1 MLCTL
6 LAHPSLAFISDDFRK
21 LIVIGI
27 PLAGMILGGVISIS
41 AMYFCHRR
49 RELWH
54 ETARIALEKGQPLP
68 LMPGESADSLRA
80 SSDSGGGKN
89 DVRAGLILI
98 AVGGGL
104 MIFFNYVGAPQVA
117 GVGAIP
123 GLIGVAL
130 LLFAVFSTL
139 FSRKGPGPGD
149 RPPQS

>member
-6 LAHPSLAFISDDFRK
+6 LPHPSFAFINEDFRN

-27 PLAGMILGGVISIS
+27 PLAGMILGGVISVS

-68 LMPGESADSLRA
+68 PMPAELADSSRTG
-80 SSDSGGGKN
+80 SDSGSGRG

-98 AVGGGL
+98 GVGGGL
-104 MIFFNYVGAPQVA
+104 AIFFNYVGAPQVA
-117 GVGAIP
+117 GIGAIP

-139 FSRKGPGPGD
+139 FSRKGPGD